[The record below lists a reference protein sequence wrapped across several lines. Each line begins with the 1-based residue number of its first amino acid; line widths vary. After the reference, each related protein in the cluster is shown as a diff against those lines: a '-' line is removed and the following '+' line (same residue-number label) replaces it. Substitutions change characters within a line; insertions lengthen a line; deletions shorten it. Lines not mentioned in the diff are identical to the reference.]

1 MKQQQLGLAGL
12 PRLKLRDVGAQG
24 TLREL
29 AFKHAVAVRTERMA
43 VAKTVTGQLLAEH
56 DCNLWAWGVQ
66 GLRFELLSLRHCR
79 PPQDITP
86 Q

>member
-1 MKQQQLGLAGL
+1 MKQQQLGLGGIA
-12 PRLKLRDVGAQG
+12 RLERRDVGAQAA
-24 TLREL
+24 LLEF
-29 AFKHAVAVRTERMA
+29 AFEYAVAVRTERMA
-43 VAKTVTGQLLAEH
+43 VAKPVTGQLLTEH

-79 PPQDITP
+79 PRQDITP